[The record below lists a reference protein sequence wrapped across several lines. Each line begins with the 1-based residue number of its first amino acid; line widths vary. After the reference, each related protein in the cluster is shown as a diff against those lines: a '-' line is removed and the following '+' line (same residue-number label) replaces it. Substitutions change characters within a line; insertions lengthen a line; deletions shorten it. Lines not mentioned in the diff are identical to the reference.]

1 MPRINVLQPKVYN
14 RISAGEVV
22 ERPSSVVKELV
33 ENALDA
39 KASNITI
46 EIEEGGTKLIRI
58 SDDGCG
64 IDFDDLPKA
73 FMPHATSKIA
83 KAEDLDSIAT
93 LGFRGEALASIA
105 SVAQVELVSRA
116 EDSDI
121 GGKICI
127 NGGVVESCD
136 VCGARNGTMI
146 AVKNL
151 FYNTPARLKF
161 LKSNKQEGSSI
172 TSIVQRLMLAN
183 PNVSIKYIVDGRTV
197 FGGTGL
203 GLKNKIFE
211 IYGRE
216 TTDNL
221 IPIETLSGAYK
232 LSGYIAK
239 PTFCKAN
246 KTYQTLIV
254 NGRYVANSLVSV
266 AVSNAYE
273 NFLMKGKFPLF
284 VLNLTLPC
292 DEIDVNVHPSKME
305 IKFRESKK
313 IYDLIYSS
321 VLQTLGQSNSPLF
334 FSDGTNAEM
343 PNEDIFA
350 VKKQA
355 KFDDEIQPATTN
367 LAEVKG
373 GFSFGDMQKLTEELS
388 VMNVQAPNYVDKDIK
403 VLASA
408 DYEHYGNEQNDIDNS
423 TKSKD
428 FSFGQW
434 NVSNKEDLTREKNL
448 VKEDNSIQ
456 QENPTQ
462 EYNKTQQTNTTAGQ
476 KDFENNSFLIDNK
489 SDVWNINRK
498 ASQLEMDT
506 GLNYK
511 LVGRLFNTYV
521 LIEVGD
527 NFIMIDQHAGHER
540 VLFDKFTA
548 MYEEKKMISQALIVP
563 CVFETNEEESM
574 LVEDNLDVFATLGF
588 EIENFGNKTYKI
600 SSIPALL
607 DGINLGEF
615 VQESLANLTKVSP
628 TNEQIKNHFATCAC
642 KAAVKG
648 GQNLSDG
655 EIEILLNQI
664 AKEGRVLQCPH
675 GRPVY
680 VKFSKYE
687 IEKMFKRVVS

>member
-1 MPRINVLQPKVYN
+1 MPRINVLEPRVYN

-39 KASNITI
+39 KSSNITI

-58 SDDGCG
+58 SDNGCG

-116 EDSDI
+116 ENSDI

-127 NGGVVESCD
+127 NGGIVESCD

-161 LKSNKQEGSSI
+161 LKSNRQEGSAI
-172 TSIVQRLMLAN
+172 TSIVERLMLAN

-197 FGGTGL
+197 FGGSGL

-216 TTDNL
+216 TTENL

-232 LSGYIAK
+232 LSGYLAK

-254 NGRYVANSLVSV
+254 NGRYVSNSLVSV

-334 FSDGTNAEM
+334 FSDGTND
-343 PNEDIFA
+343 NVSNDDLFA
-350 VKKQA
+350 IKKQS
-355 KFDDEIQPATTN
+355 KLDDDIQPTTTK

-388 VMNVQAPNYVDKDIK
+388 IMNVQAPNYVDKSIK

-408 DYEHYGNEQNDIDNS
+408 DYEHYNTEQNDIDNS
-423 TKSKD
+423 TK
-428 FSFGQW
+428 
-434 NVSNKEDLTREKNL
+434 NKEFPNE
-448 VKEDNSIQ
+448 Q
-456 QENPTQ
+456 
-462 EYNKTQQTNTTAGQ
+462 
-476 KDFENNSFLIDNK
+476 
-489 SDVWNINRK
+489 WNINNK
-498 ASQLEMDT
+498 DDVIKEKSFAKKVNITQGENLAVEQEQFGDNSLCANNSDELGNTKNKSTQMEIDT
-506 GLNYK
+506 GLTYK

-548 MYEEKKMISQALIVP
+548 MYEEKKMISQPLMIP
-563 CVFETNEEESM
+563 YVFETNEEESV
-574 LVEDNLDVFATLGF
+574 LVEDNLDVFSSLGF
-588 EIENFGNKTYKI
+588 DVENFGNKTYKI

-615 VQESLANLTKVSP
+615 IQESLANLTKVSP

-680 VKFSKYE
+680 VKFSQYE

>member
-1 MPRINVLQPKVYN
+1 MPRINVLEPRVYN

-39 KASNITI
+39 KSSNITI

-58 SDDGCG
+58 SDNGCG

-116 EDSDI
+116 EGNDI

-161 LKSNKQEGSSI
+161 LKSNRQEGSAI
-172 TSIVQRLMLAN
+172 TSIVERLMLAN

-197 FGGTGL
+197 FGGSGL

-216 TTDNL
+216 TTENL

-254 NGRYVANSLVSV
+254 NGRYVSNSLVSV

-334 FSDGTNAEM
+334 FSDGTND
-343 PNEDIFA
+343 NVSNDDLFA
-350 VKKQA
+350 IKKQS
-355 KFDDEIQPATTN
+355 KLDDDIQPTTTK

-388 VMNVQAPNYVDKDIK
+388 IMNVQAPNYVDKSIK

-408 DYEHYGNEQNDIDNS
+408 DYEHYNTEQNETDNF
-423 TKSKD
+423 TKSKNLPNE
-428 FSFGQW
+428 QW
-434 NVSNKEDLTREKNL
+434 NTNNKDDVIKEKSFAKKVNITQGENFA
-448 VKEDNSIQ
+448 VGQEQFGDNSLC
-456 QENPTQ
+456 
-462 EYNKTQQTNTTAGQ
+462 A
-476 KDFENNSFLIDNK
+476 NNSDELWNTKNK
-489 SDVWNINRK
+489 STQMEI
-498 ASQLEMDT
+498 DT

-548 MYEEKKMISQALIVP
+548 MYEEKKMISQPLMIP
-563 CVFETNEEESM
+563 YVFETNEEESV
-574 LVEDNLDVFATLGF
+574 LVEDNLDVFSSLGF
-588 EIENFGNKTYKI
+588 DVENFGNKTYKI

-615 VQESLANLTKVSP
+615 IQESLANLTKVSP

>member
-1 MPRINVLQPKVYN
+1 MPRINVLEPRVYN

-39 KASNITI
+39 KSSNITI

-58 SDDGCG
+58 SDNGCG

-116 EDSDI
+116 ENSDI

-161 LKSNKQEGSSI
+161 LKSNRQEGSAI
-172 TSIVQRLMLAN
+172 TSIVERLMLAN

-197 FGGTGL
+197 FGGSGL

-216 TTDNL
+216 TIENL

-232 LSGYIAK
+232 LSGYLAK

-254 NGRYVANSLVSV
+254 NGRYVSNSLVSV

-313 IYDLIYSS
+313 IYDLTYSS

-334 FSDGTNAEM
+334 FSDGTND
-343 PNEDIFA
+343 NVSNDDLFA
-350 VKKQA
+350 IKKQS
-355 KFDDEIQPATTN
+355 KLDDDIQPTTTK

-388 VMNVQAPNYVDKDIK
+388 IMNVQAPNYVDKSIK

-408 DYEHYGNEQNDIDNS
+408 DYEHYNTEQNDIDNS
-423 TKSKD
+423 TK
-428 FSFGQW
+428 
-434 NVSNKEDLTREKNL
+434 NKEFPNE
-448 VKEDNSIQ
+448 Q
-456 QENPTQ
+456 
-462 EYNKTQQTNTTAGQ
+462 
-476 KDFENNSFLIDNK
+476 
-489 SDVWNINRK
+489 WNINNK
-498 ASQLEMDT
+498 DDVIKEKTFAKKVNITQGENLAVEQEQFGDNSLCANNSDELWNVKNKSTQMEIDT

-548 MYEEKKMISQALIVP
+548 MYEEKKMISQPLMIP
-563 CVFETNEEESM
+563 YVFETNEEESV
-574 LVEDNLDVFATLGF
+574 LVEDNLDVFSSLGF
-588 EIENFGNKTYKI
+588 DVENFGNKTYKI

-615 VQESLANLTKVSP
+615 IQESLANLTKVSP

>member
-1 MPRINVLQPKVYN
+1 MPRINVLEPRVYN

-39 KASNITI
+39 KSSNITI

-58 SDDGCG
+58 SDNGCG

-116 EDSDI
+116 ENSDI

-161 LKSNKQEGSSI
+161 LKSNRQEGSAI
-172 TSIVQRLMLAN
+172 TSIVERLMLAN
-183 PNVSIKYIVDGRTV
+183 PKVSIKYIVDGRTV
-197 FGGTGL
+197 FGGSGL

-211 IYGRE
+211 SYGRE
-216 TTDNL
+216 TTENL
-221 IPIETLSGAYK
+221 IPIETLSGGYK
-232 LSGYIAK
+232 LSGYLAK

-254 NGRYVANSLVSV
+254 NGRYVSNSLVSV

-334 FSDGTNAEM
+334 FSDGTND
-343 PNEDIFA
+343 NVSNDDLFA
-350 VKKQA
+350 IKKQS
-355 KFDDEIQPATTN
+355 KLDDDIQPTTTK

-388 VMNVQAPNYVDKDIK
+388 IMNVQAPNYVDKSIK

-408 DYEHYGNEQNDIDNS
+408 DYEHYNTEQNDIDNS
-423 TKSKD
+423 TK
-428 FSFGQW
+428 
-434 NVSNKEDLTREKNL
+434 NKEFPNE
-448 VKEDNSIQ
+448 Q
-456 QENPTQ
+456 
-462 EYNKTQQTNTTAGQ
+462 
-476 KDFENNSFLIDNK
+476 
-489 SDVWNINRK
+489 WNINNK
-498 ASQLEMDT
+498 DNIIKEKSFAKKVNITQGENLAVEQEQFGDNSLCANNSDELWNTKNKSTQMEMDT

-548 MYEEKKMISQALIVP
+548 MYEEKKMISQPLMIP
-563 CVFETNEEESM
+563 YVFETNEEESV
-574 LVEDNLDVFATLGF
+574 LVEDNLDVFSSLGF
-588 EIENFGNKTYKI
+588 DVENFGNKTYKI

-615 VQESLANLTKVSP
+615 IQESLANLTKVSP

-687 IEKMFKRVVS
+687 IEKMFKRVDS

>member
-1 MPRINVLQPKVYN
+1 MPRINVLEPRVYN

-39 KASNITI
+39 KSSNITI

-58 SDDGCG
+58 SDNGCG

-73 FMPHATSKIA
+73 FMPHATSKIT

-116 EDSDI
+116 ENSDI

-161 LKSNKQEGSSI
+161 LKSNRQEGSAI
-172 TSIVQRLMLAN
+172 TSIVERLMLAN

-197 FGGTGL
+197 FGGSGL

-216 TTDNL
+216 TTENL
-221 IPIETLSGAYK
+221 IPIETLSGGYK
-232 LSGYIAK
+232 LSGYLAK

-254 NGRYVANSLVSV
+254 NGRYVSNSLVSV

-334 FSDGTNAEM
+334 FSDGTND
-343 PNEDIFA
+343 NVSNDDLFA
-350 VKKQA
+350 IKKQS
-355 KFDDEIQPATTN
+355 KLDDDIQPTTTK

-388 VMNVQAPNYVDKDIK
+388 IMNVQAPNYVDKSIK

-408 DYEHYGNEQNDIDNS
+408 DYEHYNAEQNDVDNS
-423 TKSKD
+423 TKNKD
-428 FSFGQW
+428 LPNEQW
-434 NVSNKEDLTREKNL
+434 NTNNKDDVIKEKTFAKKVNITQGENL
-448 VKEDNSIQ
+448 AVGQEQFGDNSLC
-456 QENPTQ
+456 
-462 EYNKTQQTNTTAGQ
+462 A
-476 KDFENNSFLIDNK
+476 NNSDELWNVKNK
-489 SDVWNINRK
+489 STQMEI
-498 ASQLEMDT
+498 DT

-548 MYEEKKMISQALIVP
+548 MYEEKKMISQPLMIP
-563 CVFETNEEESM
+563 YVFETNEEESV
-574 LVEDNLDVFATLGF
+574 LVEDNLDVFSSLGF
-588 EIENFGNKTYKI
+588 DVENFGNKTYKI

-615 VQESLANLTKVSP
+615 IQESLANLTKVSP

>member
-1 MPRINVLQPKVYN
+1 MPRINVLEPRVYN

-39 KASNITI
+39 KSSNITI

-58 SDDGCG
+58 SDNGCG

-116 EDSDI
+116 ENSDI

-136 VCGARNGTMI
+136 VCGARDGTMI

-161 LKSNKQEGSSI
+161 LKSNRQEGSAI
-172 TSIVQRLMLAN
+172 TSIVERLMLAN

-197 FGGTGL
+197 FGGSGL

-216 TTDNL
+216 TTENL

-232 LSGYIAK
+232 LSGYLAK

-254 NGRYVANSLVSV
+254 NGRYVSNSLVSV

-334 FSDGTNAEM
+334 FSDGTND
-343 PNEDIFA
+343 NVSNDDLFA
-350 VKKQA
+350 IKKQS
-355 KFDDEIQPATTN
+355 KLDDDIQPTTTK

-388 VMNVQAPNYVDKDIK
+388 IMNVQAPNYVDKSIK

-408 DYEHYGNEQNDIDNS
+408 DYEHYNAEQNDIDNS
-423 TKSKD
+423 TKNKD
-428 FSFGQW
+428 LPNEQW
-434 NVSNKEDLTREKNL
+434 NTNNKDDVIKEKTFAKKVNITQGENFA
-448 VKEDNSIQ
+448 VGQEQFGDNSLC
-456 QENPTQ
+456 
-462 EYNKTQQTNTTAGQ
+462 A
-476 KDFENNSFLIDNK
+476 NNSDELWNTKNK
-489 SDVWNINRK
+489 STQMEI
-498 ASQLEMDT
+498 DT

-548 MYEEKKMISQALIVP
+548 MYEEKKMISQPLMIP
-563 CVFETNEEESM
+563 YVFETNEEESV
-574 LVEDNLDVFATLGF
+574 LVEDNLDVFSSLGF
-588 EIENFGNKTYKI
+588 DVENFGNKTYKI

-615 VQESLANLTKVSP
+615 IQESLANLTKVSP

>member
-1 MPRINVLQPKVYN
+1 MPRINVLEPRVYN

-39 KASNITI
+39 KSSNITI

-58 SDDGCG
+58 SDNGCG

-116 EDSDI
+116 ENSDI

-161 LKSNKQEGSSI
+161 LKSNRQEGSAI
-172 TSIVQRLMLAN
+172 TSIVERLMLAN

-197 FGGTGL
+197 FGGSGL

-216 TTDNL
+216 TTENL

-232 LSGYIAK
+232 LSGYLAK

-254 NGRYVANSLVSV
+254 NGRYVSNSLVSV

-334 FSDGTNAEM
+334 FSDGTN
-343 PNEDIFA
+343 EDISNDDLFA
-350 VKKQA
+350 IKKQS
-355 KFDDEIQPATTN
+355 KLDDDIQPTTTK

-388 VMNVQAPNYVDKDIK
+388 IMNVQAPNYVDKSIK

-408 DYEHYGNEQNDIDNS
+408 DYEHYNAEQNDIDNS
-423 TKSKD
+423 TK
-428 FSFGQW
+428 
-434 NVSNKEDLTREKNL
+434 NKEFPNE
-448 VKEDNSIQ
+448 Q
-456 QENPTQ
+456 
-462 EYNKTQQTNTTAGQ
+462 
-476 KDFENNSFLIDNK
+476 
-489 SDVWNINRK
+489 WNINNK
-498 ASQLEMDT
+498 DDVIKEKTFAKKVNITQGENLAVEQEQFGDNSLCANNSAELWNVKNKSTQMEIDT

-548 MYEEKKMISQALIVP
+548 MYEEKKMISQPLMIP
-563 CVFETNEEESM
+563 YVFETNEEESV
-574 LVEDNLDVFATLGF
+574 LVEDNLDVFSSLGF
-588 EIENFGNKTYKI
+588 DVENFGNKTYKI

-615 VQESLANLTKVSP
+615 IQESLANLTKVSP

>member
-1 MPRINVLQPKVYN
+1 MPRINVLEPRVYN

-39 KASNITI
+39 KSSNITI

-58 SDDGCG
+58 SDNGCG

-116 EDSDI
+116 ENSDI

-161 LKSNKQEGSSI
+161 LKSNRQEGSAI
-172 TSIVQRLMLAN
+172 TSIVERLMLAN

-197 FGGTGL
+197 FGGSGL

-216 TTDNL
+216 TTENL

-232 LSGYIAK
+232 LSGYLAK

-254 NGRYVANSLVSV
+254 NGRYVSNSLVSV

-334 FSDGTNAEM
+334 FSDGTN
-343 PNEDIFA
+343 EDISNDDLFA
-350 VKKQA
+350 IKKQS
-355 KFDDEIQPATTN
+355 KLDDDIQPTTTK

-388 VMNVQAPNYVDKDIK
+388 IMNVQAPNYVDKSIK

-408 DYEHYGNEQNDIDNS
+408 DYEHYNAEQNDVDNS
-423 TKSKD
+423 TK
-428 FSFGQW
+428 
-434 NVSNKEDLTREKNL
+434 NKEIPNE
-448 VKEDNSIQ
+448 Q
-456 QENPTQ
+456 
-462 EYNKTQQTNTTAGQ
+462 
-476 KDFENNSFLIDNK
+476 
-489 SDVWNINRK
+489 WNINNK
-498 ASQLEMDT
+498 DDVIKEKTFAKKVNITQGENLAVEQEQFGDNSLCANNSAELWNVKNKSTQMEIDT

-548 MYEEKKMISQALIVP
+548 MYEEKKMISQPLMIP
-563 CVFETNEEESM
+563 YVFETNEEESV
-574 LVEDNLDVFATLGF
+574 LVEDNLDVFSSLGF
-588 EIENFGNKTYKI
+588 DVENFGNKTYKI

-615 VQESLANLTKVSP
+615 IQESLANLTKVSP

>member
-1 MPRINVLQPKVYN
+1 MMPRINVLEPKVYN

-22 ERPSSVVKELV
+22 ERPASVVKELV

-39 KASNITI
+39 KSTAITI

-58 SDDGCG
+58 SDNGCG
-64 IDFDDLPKA
+64 IEYDDLPKA

-83 KAEDLDSIAT
+83 KADDLDSIAT

-116 EDSDI
+116 ENSDI

-127 NGGVVESCD
+127 NGGVIEYKD

-146 AVKNL
+146 SVKNL
-151 FYNTPARLKF
+151 FFNTPARLKF
-161 LKSNKQEGSSI
+161 LKSNRQEGSAI
-172 TSIVQRLMLAN
+172 TSIVERLMLAN
-183 PNVSIKYIVDGRTV
+183 PNISIKYIVDGRTV
-197 FGGTGL
+197 FSGTGL

-239 PTFCKAN
+239 PIFCKAN

-284 VLNLTLPC
+284 VLNISLPS

-313 IYDLIYSS
+313 IYDLVYSA
-321 VLQTLGQSNSPLF
+321 VLQTLSESNTPLF
-334 FSDGTNAEM
+334 YSDGTNATGDFM
-343 PNEDIFA
+343 GGSGSNSFA
-350 VKKQA
+350 ISGQA
-355 KFDDEIQPATTN
+355 KIDDEAKTPEVPLQ
-367 LAEVKG
+367 EVKG
-373 GFSFGDMQKLTEELS
+373 GFSFGDMQKFADELS
-388 VMNVQAPNYVDKDIK
+388 VINVHIPRHTMAGADSSMK
-403 VLASA
+403 VLCSA
-408 DYEHYGNEQNDIDNS
+408 DYEHYGEIRRQKEEQEKEELTQKTEQQDAKENS
-423 TKSKD
+423 ESEFEKTPFVAGDLWKS
-428 FSFGQW
+428 
-434 NVSNKEDLTREKNL
+434 
-448 VKEDNSIQ
+448 
-456 QENPTQ
+456 
-462 EYNKTQQTNTTAGQ
+462 
-476 KDFENNSFLIDNK
+476 DNK
-489 SDVWNINRK
+489 P
-498 ASQLEMDT
+498 SQVEMNT

-521 LIEVGD
+521 LIEIGD

-540 VLFDKFTA
+540 VLFDKFTK
-548 MYEEKKMISQALIVP
+548 MFEEKKMIAQPLIVP
-563 CVFETNEEESM
+563 YVFEVNEEEKT
-574 LVEDNLDVFATLGF
+574 LVEDNLDVFSSLGF
-588 EIENFGNKTYKI
+588 EVESFGNKTYKI

-607 DGINLGEF
+607 DGINLEEF
-615 VQESLANLTKVSP
+615 VQESLQDLTKVSP

-655 EIEILLNQI
+655 EIEILLEQI
-664 AKEGRVLQCPH
+664 SKEGRILQCPH
-675 GRPVY
+675 GRPVCI
-680 VKFSKYE
+680 KFSKYE
-687 IEKMFKRVVS
+687 IEKMFKRIVS